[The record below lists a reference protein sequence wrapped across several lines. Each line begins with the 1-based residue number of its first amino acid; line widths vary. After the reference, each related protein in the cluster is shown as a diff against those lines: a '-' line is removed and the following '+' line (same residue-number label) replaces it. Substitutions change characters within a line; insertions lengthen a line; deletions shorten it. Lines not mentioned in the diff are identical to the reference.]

1 MTKSRFKSSFIGDR
15 PALAKFNPN
24 LVCHS
29 WQELET
35 YTNSCQACGLHKS
48 RSQVVAGRCN
58 GNKEADL
65 LIIGEAPGRVEDE
78 RGIAFVGDSGELL
91 DIMLDSVG
99 LESWYI
105 TNVVRCRP
113 LGNRTLVSPKGYRS
127 AYRYN
132 RRKGLPASDPHNALS
147 RNPTKAECQSCWGF
161 LQSEIALVKPRAILV
176 LGKVA
181 ARTLLGTAAKF
192 EKLMRTK
199 HQYFEYPVWVAYHP
213 AYLLRQPQLTEHS
226 PKWEVWQVLC
236 QVKLYL
242 DGLRRED
249 NERPLLN

>member
-1 MTKSRFKSSFIGDR
+1 MAQSRFKSSFIGDR
-15 PALAKFNPN
+15 LALAKFNPN

-35 YTNSCQACGLHKS
+35 YTNNCQACGLHKS
-48 RSQVVAGRCN
+48 RSQVVAGRHN
-58 GNKEADL
+58 GNREADL

-78 RGIAFVGDSGELL
+78 RGLAFVGDSGKLL

-99 LESWYI
+99 LESWYL

-113 LGNRTLVSPKGYRS
+113 LGNRTLFETPRNG
-127 AYRYN
+127 
-132 RRKGLPASDPHNALS
+132 LS

-161 LQSEIALVKPRAILV
+161 LQSEIALVKPLAILV

-213 AYLLRQPQLTEHS
+213 ASTDRA
-226 PKWEVWQVLC
+226 
-236 QVKLYL
+236 
-242 DGLRRED
+242 
-249 NERPLLN
+249 

>member
-1 MTKSRFKSSFIGDR
+1 MAKSRFKSSFIGDR
-15 PALAKFNPN
+15 PTLVKFNPN

-35 YTNSCQACGLHKS
+35 YTNSCQACELHKT

-65 LIIGEAPGRVEDE
+65 LIIGESPGRVEDE
-78 RGIAFVGDSGELL
+78 RGIAFVGDSGKLL

-99 LESWYI
+99 LEFWYI
-105 TNVVRCRP
+105 TNIIRCCP
-113 LGNRTLVSPKGYRS
+113 LENRT
-127 AYRYN
+127 
-132 RRKGLPASDPHNALS
+132 
-147 RNPTKAECQSCWGF
+147 PTKAECQSCWGF

-181 ARTLLGTAAKF
+181 ARTLLGTTAKF

-249 NERPLLN
+249 NERS

>member
-1 MTKSRFKSSFIGDR
+1 MAQSRFKSSFIGDR
-15 PALAKFNPN
+15 LALAKFNPN

-35 YTNSCQACGLHKS
+35 YTNNCQGCELYKS
-48 RSQVVAGRCN
+48 RCQVVTGRCN

-65 LIIGEAPGRVEDE
+65 LIIGEGPGRVEDE
-78 RGIAFVGDSGELL
+78 RGIAFVGDSGKLL

-113 LGNRTLVSPKGYRS
+113 MSNRT
-127 AYRYN
+127 
-132 RRKGLPASDPHNALS
+132 
-147 RNPTKAECQSCWGF
+147 PTKAECQSCWGF
-161 LQSEIALVKPRAILV
+161 LQSEIVLVKPRAILV

-181 ARTLLGTAAKF
+181 ARTLLCTSAKF
-192 EKLMRTK
+192 EKLMRAK

-249 NERPLLN
+249 NERS

>member
-1 MTKSRFKSSFIGDR
+1 MAQSRFKSSFIGDR

-29 WQELET
+29 WQELEA
-35 YTNSCQACGLHKS
+35 YTNNCQACGLHKS

-58 GNKEADL
+58 GNREADL

-78 RGIAFVGDSGELL
+78 QGLAFVGDSGKLL

-113 LGNRTLVSPKGYRS
+113 LGNR
-127 AYRYN
+127 
-132 RRKGLPASDPHNALS
+132 
-147 RNPTKAECQSCWGF
+147 NPTKAECQSCWGF
-161 LQSEIALVKPRAILV
+161 LQSEIALVKPLAILV

-199 HQYFEYPVWVAYHP
+199 HQYFRTLAKVFYGMIIGYFILICAD
-213 AYLLRQPQLTEHS
+213 
-226 PKWEVWQVLC
+226 KNN
-236 QVKLYL
+236 
-242 DGLRRED
+242 G
-249 NERPLLN
+249 N

>member
-1 MTKSRFKSSFIGDR
+1 MAKSRFKSSFIGDR
-15 PALAKFNPN
+15 PALAEFNHN

-35 YTNSCQACGLHKS
+35 YTNNCQACGLHKS

-58 GNKEADL
+58 GNREADL
-65 LIIGEAPGRVEDE
+65 LIIAEAPGRVEDE
-78 RGIAFVGDSGELL
+78 RGIAFVGDSGKLL

-113 LGNRTLVSPKGYRS
+113 LGNRTLDSPF
-127 AYRYN
+127 
-132 RRKGLPASDPHNALS
+132 NAGNPRNGLS

-181 ARTLLGTAAKF
+181 ARTLLGTSAKF

>member
-1 MTKSRFKSSFIGDR
+1 MAQSRFKSSFIGDR
-15 PALAKFNPN
+15 LALAKFNPN

-35 YTNSCQACGLHKS
+35 YTNNCQACGLHKS
-48 RSQVVAGRCN
+48 RSQVVAGRHN
-58 GNKEADL
+58 GNREADL

-78 RGIAFVGDSGELL
+78 RGLAFVGDSGKLL

-113 LGNRTLVSPKGYRS
+113 LGNRTLFETPRRRQAQGNARIDSPFN
-127 AYRYN
+127 A
-132 RRKGLPASDPHNALS
+132 RKALAASDPRNGLS

-161 LQSEIALVKPRAILV
+161 LQSEIALVKPLAILV

-213 AYLLRQPQLTEHS
+213 ASTDRA
-226 PKWEVWQVLC
+226 
-236 QVKLYL
+236 
-242 DGLRRED
+242 
-249 NERPLLN
+249 

>member
-1 MTKSRFKSSFIGDR
+1 MAQSRFKSSFLGDR
-15 PALAKFNPN
+15 SALAKFNPN

-35 YTNSCQACGLHKS
+35 YTNNCQACGLHKS

-58 GNKEADL
+58 GNREADL

-78 RGIAFVGDSGELL
+78 QGLAFVGDSGKLL

-113 LGNRTLVSPKGYRS
+113 LGNR
-127 AYRYN
+127 
-132 RRKGLPASDPHNALS
+132 
-147 RNPTKAECQSCWGF
+147 NPTKAEYQSCWGF
-161 LQSEIALVKPRAILV
+161 LQSEIALVKPLAILV

-249 NERPLLN
+249 NERSLFN